1 MTRCPHARKVYS
13 ANLGL
18 LQNAPGLGHLILRHV
33 GGRRAGLT
41 LDPVFA
47 AALTTDKKRIRGME
61 NTGT

>member
-1 MTRCPHARKVYS
+1 LYS

-18 LQNAPGLGHLILRHV
+18 LRNAPGLGHLILRHV

-41 LDPVFA
+41 LDPVLA

-61 NTGT
+61 NIGT